1 MTNGEKY
8 KTASERKIAYIQYRK
23 DCAENE
29 EAVFDTFDWL
39 DAEYIPPQET
49 IPDIIAEI
57 RKKHPAE
64 EYPAEYGGGE
74 VPNKMR
80 LLADRIE
87 AAWNR
92 REICDR
98 MNREVGILDKQM
110 ERIVRDAILSYEEL
124 YKEAP
129 NDDVE
134 REIYERCAIAQ
145 GWLVAHGFERQ
156 EVSFDK
162 EESPNL

>member
-1 MTNGEKY
+1 MTNGEKF
-8 KTASERKIAYIQYRK
+8 KTAEERKVAYFLYCG
-23 DCAENE
+23 DFTENE
-29 EAVFDTFDWL
+29 DAVLDTFDWL
-39 DAEYIPPQET
+39 DAEYIPPPET

-92 REICDR
+92 REICNR
-98 MNREVGILDKQM
+98 MTGKRQSGKRKTLNTNTRFRENTKWLTEAKNFSSINEAKVNRPAEWEV
-110 ERIVRDAILSYEEL
+110 
-124 YKEAP
+124 
-129 NDDVE
+129 VE
-134 REIYERCAIAQ
+134 
-145 GWLVAHGFERQ
+145 
-156 EVSFDK
+156 
-162 EESPNL
+162 

>member
-1 MTNGEKY
+1 MTNREKY
-8 KTASERKIAYIQYRK
+8 KTASERKIAYIQYCK

-39 DAEYIPPQET
+39 DAEYIPPPET

-92 REICDR
+92 RA
-98 MNREVGILDKQM
+98 K
-110 ERIVRDAILSYEEL
+110 
-124 YKEAP
+124 
-129 NDDVE
+129 
-134 REIYERCAIAQ
+134 
-145 GWLVAHGFERQ
+145 
-156 EVSFDK
+156 
-162 EESPNL
+162 

>member
-1 MTNGEKY
+1 MSALLKRLRRRKPKRKEKIMTNGEKY
-8 KTASERKIAYIQYRK
+8 KTASERKIAYNQYCK

-29 EAVFDTFDWL
+29 EAVFDTFGWL
-39 DAEYIPPQET
+39 DAEYIPPPET

-57 RKKHPAE
+57 RKKHPTE

-92 REICDR
+92 R
-98 MNREVGILDKQM
+98 VK
-110 ERIVRDAILSYEEL
+110 
-124 YKEAP
+124 
-129 NDDVE
+129 
-134 REIYERCAIAQ
+134 
-145 GWLVAHGFERQ
+145 
-156 EVSFDK
+156 
-162 EESPNL
+162 

>member
-1 MTNGEKY
+1 MTNGEKF
-8 KTASERKIAYIQYRK
+8 KTAEERKVAYFLYC
-23 DCAENE
+23 DFTENE
-29 EAVFDTFDWL
+29 DAVLDTFDWL
-39 DAEYIPPQET
+39 DAEYIPPPETIPDIPET

-92 REICDR
+92 R
-98 MNREVGILDKQM
+98 VK
-110 ERIVRDAILSYEEL
+110 
-124 YKEAP
+124 
-129 NDDVE
+129 
-134 REIYERCAIAQ
+134 
-145 GWLVAHGFERQ
+145 
-156 EVSFDK
+156 
-162 EESPNL
+162 

>member
-1 MTNGEKY
+1 MTNGEKF
-8 KTASERKIAYIQYRK
+8 KTAEERKVAYFLYC
-23 DCAENE
+23 DDFTENE

-39 DAEYIPPQET
+39 DAEYIPPPET

-92 REICDR
+92 R
-98 MNREVGILDKQM
+98 VK
-110 ERIVRDAILSYEEL
+110 
-124 YKEAP
+124 
-129 NDDVE
+129 
-134 REIYERCAIAQ
+134 
-145 GWLVAHGFERQ
+145 
-156 EVSFDK
+156 
-162 EESPNL
+162 

>member
-8 KTASERKIAYIQYRK
+8 KTASERKIAYNQYCK

-39 DAEYIPPQET
+39 DAEYIPPPET
-49 IPDIIAEI
+49 IPEIIAEI

-98 MNREVGILDKQM
+98 MNREA
-110 ERIVRDAILSYEEL
+110 AI
-124 YKEAP
+124 
-129 NDDVE
+129 
-134 REIYERCAIAQ
+134 
-145 GWLVAHGFERQ
+145 G
-156 EVSFDK
+156 K
-162 EESPNL
+162 EEDAKYEYEIQGKYEGKWLAEAKNFSSINEAKVNRPAEWEVVE